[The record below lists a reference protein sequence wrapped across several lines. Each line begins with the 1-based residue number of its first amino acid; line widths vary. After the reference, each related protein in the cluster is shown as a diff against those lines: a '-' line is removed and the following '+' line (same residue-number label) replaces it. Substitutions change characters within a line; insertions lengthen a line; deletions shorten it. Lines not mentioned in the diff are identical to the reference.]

1 VDRELTRAELD
12 ELLSLFALDAL
23 DGDERDQVARYV
35 ERDDD
40 ARAEVESLR
49 EAVSFLPPRDVR
61 APASLWEGIEGALDL
76 PAGDLTAPPLRLVA
90 ADSPTG
96 RTAERGSR
104 RGRRAVALV
113 AAAAIVL
120 AVVLGVQVV
129 RQQDRIDDLAAE
141 MHRDPMEQQALAAR
155 GSPDAHVIPLHAM
168 EGDAIDRAA
177 GAEVVMLPDGTG
189 YLMGHTLPALD
200 ADGTYQLWAKVGDG
214 DTARMVSLGVLGRDP
229 GITSFSLATTPTM
242 FEVTAEPTAGSDA
255 PGTNV
260 VLRGAV
266 A

>member
-12 ELLSLFALDAL
+12 ELLPLFALDAL

-35 ERDDD
+35 ERDDG

-49 EAVSFLPPRDVR
+49 EAVSFLPPRDLR
-61 APASLWEGIEGALDL
+61 APSSLWEGIEGALDV
-76 PAGDLTAPPLRLVA
+76 PSGDLTAPPLRLVA
-90 ADSPTG
+90 ADMPTAA
-96 RTAERGSR
+96 TADRGSR
-104 RGRRAVALV
+104 RGRRAVALL
-113 AAAAIVL
+113 AAAAVVL

-141 MHRDPMEQQALAAR
+141 MHRDPLEQQAMAAL
-155 GSPDAHVIPLHAM
+155 GSPDAHVISLAAM
-168 EGDAIDRAA
+168 EGDG

-189 YLMGHTLPALD
+189 YLMNHDLPALAAD
-200 ADGTYQLWAKVGDG
+200 ATYQLWAKVGDG
-214 DTARMVSLGVLGRDP
+214 SATRMVSLGVLGRDP
-229 GITSFSLATTPTM
+229 RIAPFRLAATPTM

-260 VLRGAV
+260 VLRGLV

>member
-1 VDRELTRAELD
+1 MDRELTRAELD
-12 ELLSLFALDAL
+12 ELLPLFALDAL
-23 DGDERDQVARYV
+23 DGEEREQVARYV

-49 EAVSFLPPRDVR
+49 EAVSLLPPRDVR
-61 APASLWEGIEGALDL
+61 APASLWAGIEGALDV
-76 PAGDLTAPPLRLVA
+76 PTGDLSAPPLRLVSVDA
-90 ADSPTG
+90 AP
-96 RTAERGSR
+96 ERVSR
-104 RGRRAVALV
+104 HDRRIVALL

-129 RQQDRIDDLAAE
+129 RQQARIDDLAAE
-141 MHRDPMEQQALAAR
+141 MHDGQVEQQAMAAR
-155 GSPDAHVIPLHAM
+155 GSADAHVIALDAM
-168 EGDAIDRAA
+168 RGGR
-177 GAEVVMLPDGTG
+177 GGEVVMLPDGTG
-189 YLMGHTLPALD
+189 YLMGKELPALH

-214 DTARMVSLGVLGRDP
+214 SAARMVSLGLLGRDP
-229 GITSFSLATTPTM
+229 GISAFHLATSPSM
-242 FEVTAEPTAGSDA
+242 FEVTAEPASGSDV